1 MNMPWNL
8 ARQTAREAAKP
19 LEAVEVA
26 LPDALGLALASGV
39 RALASQPTCDTS
51 AMDATRWPDQGR
63 GSWWHGWPL
72 VTRCRGCGCARA
84 RRSGWRRVRRCRT
97 GRTR

>member
-51 AMDATRWPDQGR
+51 AMDGYAVAGGGPWTVVGSVAAAAGFVGFGR
-63 GSWWHGWPL
+63 RDL
-72 VTRCRGCGCARA
+72 T
-84 RRSGWRRVRRCRT
+84 T
-97 GRTR
+97 